1 MAGRAGSPLHA
12 GSGFWACGVQRTAR
26 PTSSHHHWGVT
37 LGPGEY
43 VDKYGVPPVG
53 KRVFIPTR
61 QQVNGW
67 QDSPKQTTAVV
78 PRG

>member
-1 MAGRAGSPLHA
+1 GSTPGSAGASVPGRFTFLGMLPNPVAGVSDITKL
-12 GSGFWACGVQRTAR
+12 
-26 PTSSHHHWGVT
+26 
-37 LGPGEY
+37 Y

-53 KRVFIPTR
+53 KRVFIHTR